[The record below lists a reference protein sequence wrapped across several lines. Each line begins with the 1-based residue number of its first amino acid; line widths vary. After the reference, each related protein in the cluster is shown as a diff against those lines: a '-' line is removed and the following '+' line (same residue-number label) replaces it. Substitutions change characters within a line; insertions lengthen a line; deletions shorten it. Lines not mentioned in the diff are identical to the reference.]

1 MGLAGAEGREEF
13 ASNEDGVWV
22 WEDGRGWWTVG
33 MAAEW
38 YARHYW
44 AALKKVEMGNF
55 MVCVVYQNKTKPER
69 KWPSDWK
76 KTALAWEKREVSA
89 LQFGLILMRSK
100 YFQNLVFSV
109 TKRWRNPRPAVCPLW
124 FPSWRTARRSWW
136 KASHTSTPSDTIIA
150 LSGISTSRNNPSYSL
165 DVSVRMSICLQ
176 HQTTRNHLKSGA
188 Q

>member
-1 MGLAGAEGREEF
+1 MDGGDGCGVICTSLLSCLKEGW
-13 ASNEDGVWV
+13 DGQFH
-22 WEDGRGWWTVG
+22 G
-33 MAAEW
+33 MCSLPE
-38 YARHYW
+38 
-44 AALKKVEMGNF
+44 
-55 MVCVVYQNKTKPER
+55 QNKTKPER

-136 KASHTSTPSDTIIA
+136 KASHTSTPLDTIIA